1 MEDIT
6 TPTHDIP
13 VEDAVTGQTPG
24 MEEEVPG
31 QVQAQAQIQGQ
42 PASPVKLVLEEE
54 IEEELI
60 IEDFTIDGICGV
72 Y

>member
-1 MEDIT
+1 MADTTLSTGESPVIEQ
-6 TPTHDIP
+6 TPT
-13 VEDAVTGQTPG
+13 VEETTEQTPTLD
-24 MEEEVPG
+24 E
-31 QVQAQAQIQGQ
+31 
-42 PASPVKLVLEEE
+42 LVLEEE

>member
-6 TPTHDIP
+6 SSTHDIP

-31 QVQAQAQIQGQ
+31 QAQAQTQIQGQ
-42 PASPVKLVLEEE
+42 PASPGELVLEEE

>member
-1 MEDIT
+1 MIDPTLSTSESSVIEQT
-6 TPTHDIP
+6 PMLEETTEQTPTLD
-13 VEDAVTGQTPG
+13 ELA
-24 MEEEVPG
+24 
-31 QVQAQAQIQGQ
+31 
-42 PASPVKLVLEEE
+42 LEEE

>member
-6 TPTHDIP
+6 SPTHDIP
-13 VEDAVTGQTPG
+13 VEDAVTGQIPG

-31 QVQAQAQIQGQ
+31 QAQAQILEH
-42 PASPVKLVLEEE
+42 PASPDELILEKE

>member
-1 MEDIT
+1 MADTTLSTGESPVIEQ
-6 TPTHDIP
+6 TPT
-13 VEDAVTGQTPG
+13 VEETTEQTPTLD
-24 MEEEVPG
+24 EL
-31 QVQAQAQIQGQ
+31 A
-42 PASPVKLVLEEE
+42 LEEE

>member
-1 MEDIT
+1 MADPTLPTNEVPVNEQ
-6 TPTHDIP
+6 TPTA
-13 VEDAVTGQTPG
+13 EETTEQTPTLD
-24 MEEEVPG
+24 EL
-31 QVQAQAQIQGQ
+31 A
-42 PASPVKLVLEEE
+42 LEEE